1 MAKNKKDS
9 ETDLEILRN
18 IEANPKLTQRQIA
31 KDLGMS
37 LGKTNYLIQAL
48 LKRGL
53 VKVNNFKTSDNKLGY
68 LYLLTPEGIEAKR
81 KLTMVF
87 LQRKSEEF
95 DKLKQEMENTVR
107 KQTNIT
113 MLKRQNIS
121 QPKMYFVIIFLQ
133 PPTIHFYFS
142 FFWGLGFRV
151 YGLRFRVRVS
161 RLWFR
166 V

>member
-1 MAKNKKDS
+1 MAKDQKDT

-95 DKLKQEMENTVR
+95 DKLKQEMER
-107 KQTNIT
+107 IDKI
-113 MLKRQNIS
+113 
-121 QPKMYFVIIFLQ
+121 
-133 PPTIHFYFS
+133 
-142 FFWGLGFRV
+142 
-151 YGLRFRVRVS
+151 
-161 RLWFR
+161 
-166 V
+166 

>member
-53 VKVNNFKTSDNKLGY
+53 VKVNNFKTSDKIIAKKL
-68 LYLLTPEGIEAKR
+68 LVTK
-81 KLTMVF
+81 
-87 LQRKSEEF
+87 
-95 DKLKQEMENTVR
+95 
-107 KQTNIT
+107 
-113 MLKRQNIS
+113 
-121 QPKMYFVIIFLQ
+121 
-133 PPTIHFYFS
+133 
-142 FFWGLGFRV
+142 
-151 YGLRFRVRVS
+151 
-161 RLWFR
+161 
-166 V
+166 